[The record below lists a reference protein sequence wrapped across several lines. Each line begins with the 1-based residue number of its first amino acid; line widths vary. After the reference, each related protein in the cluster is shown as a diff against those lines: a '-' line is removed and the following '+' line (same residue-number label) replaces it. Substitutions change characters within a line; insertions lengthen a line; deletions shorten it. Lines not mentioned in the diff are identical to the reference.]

1 MAGYRVWGIPTNN
14 RMIGDNEM
22 TKREETYIDNL
33 HKKFSVLLDN
43 FMKSDIVDWD
53 EKEPILDDFK
63 FMIDERIRELHSE
76 DLLA

>member
-1 MAGYRVWGIPTNN
+1 
-14 RMIGDNEM
+14 MIGDNEM

-43 FMKSDIVDWD
+43 LMKSDIVDWD

>member
-1 MAGYRVWGIPTNN
+1 
-14 RMIGDNEM
+14 M

-33 HKKFSVLLDN
+33 HKKFSALLDS
-43 FMKSDIVDWD
+43 FMKSEVIDWD

-63 FMIDERIRELHSE
+63 FMIDNRIRELHDE